1 MAVSITK
8 QSITLAFFTLLER
21 KPYKKIKVSDVTDEA
36 GVNRMTFYYHFK
48 DIDDLVIK
56 KVEETVLDIC
66 KKAKLSGDC
75 SSAYLD
81 VFLTAERNGEL
92 VKKIVPEFDMRR
104 LISFLSPLARKIA
117 EHSVELRVGSRI
129 SSEIKKTL
137 IHSVGCCMVGTFVEW
152 LSSDM
157 KDDPRELVKGQIQ
170 FLDAALLAVSNK

>member
-8 QSITLAFFTLLER
+8 QSITLAFFALLKR
-21 KPYKKIKVSDVTDEA
+21 KPYKKITVSDVTDEA

-66 KKAKLSGDC
+66 KKATLSGDF
-75 SSAYLD
+75 SSTYLD
-81 VFLTAERNGEL
+81 AFLTAERNKEL
-92 VKKIVPEFDMRR
+92 VKKIVPEFDMHR

-117 EHSVELRVGSRI
+117 EHSVELRVGNRI
-129 SSEIKKTL
+129 SSEMKKTVV
-137 IHSVGCCMVGTFVEW
+137 HSVGCCMVGTFVEW

-157 KDDPRELVKGQIQ
+157 KEDPRKLVEGQIQ
-170 FLDAALLAVSNK
+170 FLNAALLAVSNK